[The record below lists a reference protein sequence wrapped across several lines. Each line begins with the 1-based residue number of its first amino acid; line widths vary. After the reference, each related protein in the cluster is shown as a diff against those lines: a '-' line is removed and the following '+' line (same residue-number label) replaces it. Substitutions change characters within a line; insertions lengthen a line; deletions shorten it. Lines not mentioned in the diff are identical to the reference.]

1 MGSRT
6 IKNIDN
12 YNMSVNVKETRQQAC
27 ATCSAMI
34 EFDSGTLVFHLHK
47 KKGKSAGVAHYKME
61 QSLYPW
67 IYTIS

>member
-12 YNMSVNVKETRQQAC
+12 YIMSVNVKEKREQAC

-34 EFDSGTLVFHLHK
+34 ESDSGTLVFL
-47 KKGKSAGVAHYKME
+47 
-61 QSLYPW
+61 LN
-67 IYTIS
+67 

>member
-12 YNMSVNVKETRQQAC
+12 YIMSVNVKDMRQQGC

-34 EFDSGTLVFHLHK
+34 KFDSGTLVFLLK
-47 KKGKSAGVAHYKME
+47 
-61 QSLYPW
+61 
-67 IYTIS
+67 T

>member
-12 YNMSVNVKETRQQAC
+12 YIMSVNIKAIRQQVY

-34 EFDSGTLVFHLHK
+34 KV
-47 KKGKSAGVAHYKME
+47 
-61 QSLYPW
+61 
-67 IYTIS
+67 